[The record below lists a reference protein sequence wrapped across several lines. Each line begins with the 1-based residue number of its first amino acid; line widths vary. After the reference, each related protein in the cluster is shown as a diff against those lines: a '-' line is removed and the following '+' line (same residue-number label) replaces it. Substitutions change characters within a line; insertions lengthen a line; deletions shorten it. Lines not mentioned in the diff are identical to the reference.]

1 MYNNWNCFNIV
12 LRVYSSC
19 IVYYLLLYSLMYK
32 IVKTKQKTSWVKT
45 TFYFYFKEFIVN
57 KIVFSLLFLQSL
69 FQILLIK
76 FYKNYIL
83 QSYVYVKL

>member
-1 MYNNWNCFNIV
+1 MYNSWNCFNIV
-12 LRVYSSC
+12 LRVHSSC

-57 KIVFSLLFLQSL
+57 KIVFSLLFLQSS